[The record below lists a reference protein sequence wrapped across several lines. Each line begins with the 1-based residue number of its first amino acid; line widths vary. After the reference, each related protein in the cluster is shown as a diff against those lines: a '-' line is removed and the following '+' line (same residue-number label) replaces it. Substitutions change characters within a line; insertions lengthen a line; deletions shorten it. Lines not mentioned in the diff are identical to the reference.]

1 MKRYKIFKILGL
13 IIPVFILVTFL
24 FAIPHAYA
32 LEPAYKVLKNTS
44 SGMGAQVKDIW
55 TILINLVNS
64 FIIVLLIIVAFAQ
77 ILRLNINTYGIKKIL
92 PSLIFAI
99 IAANFSFLFCRLLVD
114 FANIAINA
122 LIDANPAS
130 NNAITTIG
138 NSDWASPATLKVREA
153 VDNGRWGTM
162 LWFIFAQF
170 FVFAAGIL
178 VLILAFLF
186 LIRLWVIYFLVALS
200 PLAMMA
206 MVLPQT
212 KSIFGQ
218 WWTNMSKWT
227 FMPVISVFWVWLA
240 GKWVDTLDTSG
251 NSAFLLTF
259 LFSSVCLYLAIT
271 TPFKMGGAIMKTWSS
286 LPGRLGKYAG
296 NTTAGKTV
304 KAWGNAKLQEQGAK
318 GRWYNPV
325 GNYMRMKQ
333 MGDMRLKHYEG
344 RAKNYNEAATARLMK
359 TRTGRGFENEARK
372 WGGDI
377 DMAKEEITR
386 DYLQTDAGKKWAKG
400 RAEYYSKLGTT
411 KSEAEKGLKEGERG
425 FREGD
430 EGSEL
435 AKRKLLAD
443 RERDLNDAMI
453 ADADKMLI
461 TNFNQRS
468 DKFNKP
474 EEQKLIDEYFA
485 YMARG
490 KNLDEAVSKS
500 SADPVNAILADQ
512 VAIENIKK
520 ALSETT
526 DPTKQQELIDSAI
539 RIYDNSANQGA
550 LKGMVDTQNRQ
561 VIGFAGTI
569 EGSDQL
575 KKDIGDLMK
584 TRAGKLMSIEIKG
597 DAEKLLDANTVEE
610 ISDHLQHGTSKISL
624 QAIDNFKAGSQ
635 HLNDPGV
642 NKDIEAHLLAITKIA
657 RQNNHPESGS
667 AKQALVSMLN
677 DDATLSAVKK
687 FNDLAR
693 TRPGIQPIDENLSRA
708 DQREVLLRN
717 MTIQKTA
724 SPTFAAV
731 LNQRNVGSSDNAG
744 NYLSGGSR
752 GGGNITPE
760 QLQGGLPREQYGKV
774 LAVTTQAAMQSNGS
788 YTEMV
793 KKLGANKDVASST
806 LEAMNNH
813 FLFEKNHLANAIGK
827 SVGLSMNETIRAS
840 LTNALRSVPKGA
852 STQQIADTLN
862 PVIQQYGGKKI
873 DEQSAINLAR
883 ENATNKVSNQ
893 GLAEVSRR
901 FGIIDSSLQG
911 IKMLKQEPK
920 IREMTPYV
928 QHFSNHT
935 PQETN
940 NIRLILEKTISTV
953 EGPGVSHD
961 QIPDMIH
968 KTLSQAGLVPKDTP
982 ITSDTLKSIEL
993 LKKFKKASEV
1003 ASSNYDGKGFFRVNS
1018 EAVQDAIAKDALARE
1033 AKKNER

>member
-227 FMPVISVFWVWLA
+227 FMPVVSVFWVWLA

-386 DYLQTDAGKKWAKG
+386 DYLQTKAGKKWAKG
-400 RAEYYSKLGTT
+400 RAEYYSKLGAT

-425 FREGD
+425 FRAGD

-453 ADADKMLI
+453 ADADKLLI
-461 TNFNQRS
+461 TNFNKRS
-468 DKFNKP
+468 DLFNKP
-474 EEQKLIDEYFA
+474 EEKELIDRYFS
-485 YMARG
+485 YLARG
-490 KNLDEAVSKS
+490 KTLDEAVSKS
-500 SADPVNAILADQ
+500 SADPVNSILADQ
-512 VAIENIKK
+512 VAIENIKS
-520 ALSETT
+520 ALDKTS
-526 DPTKQQELIDSAI
+526 DPAERQELFDSAV
-539 RIYDNSANQGA
+539 RVYNSSANKGA
-550 LKGMVDTQNRQ
+550 LDKMIDVQNKQ
-561 VIGFAGTI
+561 IIGFAGTI

-584 TRAGKLMSIEIKG
+584 TRAGKLMSIEIKA
-597 DAEKLLDANTVEE
+597 DADKLLDSKTVEE
-610 ISDHLQHGTSKISL
+610 ISEDLQKGTAKVPIT
-624 QAIDNFKAGSQ
+624 AINNFKSGKQ
-635 HLNDPGV
+635 HLNSPDE
-642 NKDIEAHLLAITKIA
+642 NKDIESHLIAVTKIA
-657 RQNNHPESGS
+657 KQNNHPESGS
-667 AKQALVSMLN
+667 AKQALVSMLD
-677 DDATLSAVKK
+677 DDATLSAVRK
-687 FNDLAR
+687 FNDLAKTR
-693 TRPGIQPIDENLSRA
+693 TGVVPIDETLSR
-708 DQREVLLRN
+708 DEQKEIFLKN
-717 MTIQKTA
+717 MTAQGKTA
-724 SPTFAAV
+724 STTFAAV
-731 LNQRNVGSSDNAG
+731 LNQRNIGSSANASE
-744 NYLSGGSR
+744 YLSGGSR

-760 QLQGGLPREQYGKV
+760 QIQGGLPREQYGKV

-793 KKLGANKDVASST
+793 KKLGANKDVAAST
-806 LEAMNNH
+806 LDAMNNH
-813 FLFEKNHLANAIGK
+813 FLYEKNHLANAIGK
-827 SVGLSMNETIRAS
+827 SVGLSMNESVRSAFN
-840 LTNALRSVPKGA
+840 NALRSLPKGA

-862 PVIQQYGGKKI
+862 PIIQQNGGKKL
-873 DEQSAINLAR
+873 DEQSTVNLAR
-883 ENATNKVSNQ
+883 GTNQQSNQ
-893 GLAEVSRR
+893 GLSEISRR
-901 FGIIDSSLQG
+901 FGIIESSLQG
-911 IKMLKQEPK
+911 VKMLQQAPK
-920 IREMTPYV
+920 IKEITPYV
-928 QHFSNHT
+928 QGFAKHNL
-935 PQETN
+935 QETQ
-940 NIRLILEKTISTV
+940 NISLMLEKTISTV
-953 EGPGVSHD
+953 ESPGVTSD
-961 QIPDMIH
+961 QIPQIVH
-968 KTLSQAGLVPKDTP
+968 RALSQSGLVPKDTP
-982 ITSDTLKSIEL
+982 ITSDTLKSIEM
-993 LKKFKKASEV
+993 LKKFKKASEI
-1003 ASSNYDGKGFFRVNS
+1003 ARNNYDSKGFRVNS
-1018 EAVQDAIAKDALARE
+1018 EAVQDAIAKDAIARE